1 MSKWGLLF
9 TTEVLFYDNLKKNK
23 IELVVKNNENQS
35 VPERHIL
42 INRRTIGGWK
52 GQNKNEVIDLF
63 RLSHEFIFILKNW
76 KTCKSEYILF

>member
-35 VPERHIL
+35 VSERHFL
-42 INRRTIGGWK
+42 INRQTIGRWK
-52 GQNKNEVIDLF
+52 GQNKNEIIVLF
-63 RLSHEFIFILKNW
+63 RLSHELIFFLKKW
-76 KTCKSEYILF
+76 KTCKSEYI

>member
-1 MSKWGLLF
+1 MF

-35 VPERHIL
+35 VPERHLL
-42 INRRTIGGWK
+42 INRQTIGGWK

-63 RLSHEFIFILKNW
+63 RLSHELIFFPEKVKNV
-76 KTCKSEYILF
+76 

>member
-9 TTEVLFYDNLKKNK
+9 TTEVLFYDKKNK

-35 VPERHIL
+35 VPERHFL
-42 INRRTIGGWK
+42 INRQTIGGWK